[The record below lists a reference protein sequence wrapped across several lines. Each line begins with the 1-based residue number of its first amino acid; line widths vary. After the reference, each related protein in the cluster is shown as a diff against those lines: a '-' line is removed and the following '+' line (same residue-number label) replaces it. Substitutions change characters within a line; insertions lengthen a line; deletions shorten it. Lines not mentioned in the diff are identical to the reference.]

1 MAKLITKKE
10 YRKRRL
16 RYQIAAGLVDF
27 LVTVACAALVLMC
40 VTLIIELV
48 AWLKSDVPVSFGEFF
63 TIGERVLHMN
73 GG

>member
-1 MAKLITKKE
+1 MARLITKKE

-16 RYQIAAGLVDF
+16 RFQIAAGFLDF
-27 LVTVACAALVLMC
+27 IVTVLCVALALVC
-40 VTLIIELV
+40 VTLLIERV